1 MSDTTPK
8 TAAIVELFDVDSPF
22 EGPAVRCRIK
32 PTGLMVTEGGR
43 DASGRVSPDIA
54 EAIAN
59 LALAIR
65 LKNEGRSQA
74 HLRDAIS
81 EAGPGHFITI
91 KTRET
96 NTISKVLT
104 DGNVLLIE
112 GRLIDDK
119 HIYEPGDVV
128 PRRVWH
134 RLTGN
139 PPTPIVDPD
148 MTPEEARELLRR
160 AGPGPISFTKDDT
173 AASGFYKVN
182 VPNIGKLDASK
193 ITIKGEEQKAPP
205 LFTIQSKRG
214 VVEIT
219 ESGVRANDGDHDGTL
234 MKHAMAALPLIL
246 ERERDRQLY
255 GPHKVISLQDAVTAI
270 REAIEDGDDAT
281 VDAAGDAIA
290 ELVRFIGRA
299 DDDDTEL
306 AEAIAHERKRAQ
318 AEEAERGS
326 AETITDA
333 EAHTGVAEGL
343 AAAGRLTFRGEP
355 VKKDHHF
362 TTKEHRSV
370 DPVTGRVT
378 ETTTTTHSW
387 TPRR

>member
-22 EGPAVRCRIK
+22 AGSAVCCRIK

-54 EAIAN
+54 EAISN

-74 HLRDAIS
+74 QLR
-81 EAGPGHFITI
+81 EANGLS
-91 KTRET
+91 
-96 NTISKVLT
+96 NT
-104 DGNVLLIE
+104 
-112 GRLIDDK
+112 
-119 HIYEPGDVV
+119 
-128 PRRVWH
+128 
-134 RLTGN
+134 
-139 PPTPIVDPD
+139 
-148 MTPEEARELLRR
+148 
-160 AGPGPISFTKDDT
+160 
-173 AASGFYKVN
+173 
-182 VPNIGKLDASK
+182 GKLDASK
-193 ITIKGEEQKAPP
+193 ITIKDEAEEAPA
-205 LFTIQSKRG
+205 LFTISKRDGSKVKITQTG
-214 VVEIT
+214 VEVVI
-219 ESGVRANDGDHDGTL
+219 GDHDGTL
-234 MKHAMAALPLIL
+234 MKHAMDALPLIL

-299 DDDDTEL
+299 DDRDTEL
-306 AEAIAHERKRAQ
+306 VEAIAHERKRAQ
-318 AEEAERGS
+318 AEAEERGT

-333 EAHTGVAEGL
+333 QSAIKAGPSCSAQDAVSGVAEGL
-343 AAAGRLTFRGEP
+343 AAAGSLGCTYHYAKAMSKAHNRAQISGEAFVRLTYGHGEGMQAELVEGMAAMP
-355 VKKDHHF
+355 SPTTEDHDYK
-362 TTKEHRSV
+362 TTTETSV
-370 DPVTGRVT
+370 NAISGRVT
-378 ETTTTTHSW
+378 ETTTAIHSW